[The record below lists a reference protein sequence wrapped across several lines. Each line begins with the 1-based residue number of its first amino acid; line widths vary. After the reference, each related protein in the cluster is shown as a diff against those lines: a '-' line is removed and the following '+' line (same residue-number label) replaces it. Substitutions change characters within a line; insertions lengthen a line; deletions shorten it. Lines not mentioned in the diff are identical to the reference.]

1 MLFHTHV
8 QQQRLQNEVWR
19 IFCSQ
24 GQDARIKRNTAVI
37 EMFDFP
43 HIEGNLNEE
52 KHISQANQ
60 LHIPPSYCFSQVSC
74 TKIQDYSLQ
83 PNLHSHEGKTK
94 STVQALHAKG
104 SHCKT
109 RVLFHRTELSLLS
122 VFSVNFFCK
131 SDQSQKYIVYGIS
144 VFLEV
149 TTSCQ
154 FRSAQQQNTIRTLVS
169 KNSKSYC

>member
-60 LHIPPSYCFSQVSC
+60 LHIPPSYCFS
-74 TKIQDYSLQ
+74 
-83 PNLHSHEGKTK
+83 
-94 STVQALHAKG
+94 
-104 SHCKT
+104 
-109 RVLFHRTELSLLS
+109 
-122 VFSVNFFCK
+122 
-131 SDQSQKYIVYGIS
+131 
-144 VFLEV
+144 
-149 TTSCQ
+149 
-154 FRSAQQQNTIRTLVS
+154 
-169 KNSKSYC
+169 